1 MSRLHSSLLSCA
13 VALFSLP
20 VMASHSYDS
29 FISDA
34 KIDGKV
40 QTVFFNDKNTSTET
54 IAGAWTGEQTSGAW
68 TGAVWL
74 NAETGYLA
82 DFLSIGGSAYR
93 VAKLDMKAGNNGS
106 SNLLNADNEGFGKI
120 GQLWIDLKLPE
131 SYDGVSADVKIGRQ
145 LVETGLIT
153 ISGSRSVPSSWQGV
167 NASVGMD
174 NFKGK
179 IAWVNEVS
187 MRTQSGFHHIVNAEN
202 EKIDWLIGM
211 QLGYTFDFAN
221 HRSLELQYN
230 NGLARKY
237 VNAHNGNAIFTMP
250 LYDGSTLT
258 LTGMYYYAKQDGD
271 LWKWTTTSAPFEDK
285 AQSGNL
291 NAVLESGPWTF
302 NAGVTYTKAKTAS
315 SNQQESGYQTIG
327 NYDYYFGSNTQGA
340 YNVPSNAIY
349 SSFNFDKETAW
360 MVGAEYDFSSLGIN
374 GLSFAYNYIY
384 GSGMKARHVA
394 NNTEQD
400 VHEYESDLTLVY
412 KLSQPELKGLQL
424 KVEYAYYKN
433 SDAFYK
439 ATDQNEAK
447 DLRAWLSYSFSI

>member
-1 MSRLHSSLLSCA
+1 MSSLKPSLLSCA
-13 VALFSLP
+13 VAFFSLP
-20 VMASHSYDS
+20 VLASDSYDS

-40 QTVFFNDKNTSTET
+40 QTVFYNDKNTSNDTT
-54 IAGAWTGEQTSGAW
+54 AGAW

-82 DFLSIGGSAYR
+82 DFVSVGGSAYR
-93 VAKLDMKAGNNGS
+93 VAKLDMKAGNGVDS
-106 SNLLNADNEGFGKI
+106 SGLLNESAEGFGKL
-120 GQLWIDLKLPE
+120 GQAWVDFKLPE
-131 SYDGVSADVKIGRQ
+131 SYDGLSADVKIGRQ

-167 NASVGMD
+167 DASVDMD

-187 MRTQSGFHHIVNAEN
+187 KRSQSGFHHIVNAEN
-202 EKIDWLIGM
+202 EKIDWVIGM

-221 HRSLELQYN
+221 QRSLELQYN

-237 VNAHNGNAIFTMP
+237 VNAHNGNAIFTIP
-250 LYDGSTLT
+250 LYNDSKLT
-258 LTGMYYYAKQDGD
+258 MTGMYYYAKQDGD
-271 LWKWTTTSAPFEDK
+271 LWKWVSEKAPFENK

-291 NAVLESGPWTF
+291 NAVLENGSWTF
-302 NAGVTYTKAKTAS
+302 NAGVTYTKAKTAI
-315 SNQQESGYQTIG
+315 SNQQGDYQTIG
-327 NYDYYFGSNTQGA
+327 NYDYNFGDNTQGA

-349 SSFNFDKETAW
+349 SAFNFDKETAW
-360 MVGAEYDFSSLGIN
+360 MVGAEFDFTSVGID
-374 GLSFAYNYIY
+374 GLSFGYNYIY
-384 GSGMKARHVA
+384 GSGMKARHVT
-394 NNTEQD
+394 NGTEQD
-400 VHEYESDLTLVY
+400 VHEYESDLTLIY
-412 KLSQPELKGLQL
+412 KLNQQELKGLQL

-447 DLRAWLSYSFSI
+447 NLRAWLSYSFSI